1 MHRRPLGRG
10 RRLAALAALVIAVGC
25 LLPWWQF
32 GGGDGLPTRTGNAF
46 EGSGILV
53 ILSALATIFLV
64 ALPYASD
71 RPVAVDR
78 GLSYLAIVAVGT
90 VGLVLRAVGLFAV
103 GALALPDR
111 APGLWLAAV
120 GLILLARAAYDV
132 SRERAHR

>member
-10 RRLAALAALVIAVGC
+10 RRLAALAALLIAVGC

-32 GGGDGLPTRTGNAF
+32 GGGDGLPSVTGNGF

-71 RPVAVDR
+71 RPVGIDR
-78 GLSYLAIVAVGT
+78 ALSYIAIVV
-90 VGLVLRAVGLFAV
+90 V
-103 GALALPDR
+103 GAIGLLIRAFDLFSMGALGLPDR
-111 APGLWLAAV
+111 APGLWLSAL
-120 GLILLARAAYDV
+120 GLILLARAAYEV
-132 SRERAHR
+132 SQERAFR